1 MAQKFCEVA
10 LPVPLRSTFT
20 YAVPASFNGEELI
33 GRRVVV
39 PFRNRAMVGVGLAL
53 SERAPEIAGGKKSI
67 KEIVELMDSR
77 PALPPKLIELGQWIS
92 RYYVAPIGE
101 TMRAMLPPEIEV
113 RHDREYS
120 LSDAGRAY
128 HSQLTSGLEATEE
141 ESTGRALL
149 ERVNKEAG
157 AASSVQIRR
166 GPGGEAVAER
176 LVRRGYL
183 SAREGLRKRHTR
195 TQKILAWNP
204 AHADSPAQANP
215 PAQKGPLKNDA
226 EEKIKEVL
234 TAVRGPLPLAILA
247 AKAGVSRAV
256 ILRLE
261 KKGRLL
267 SWEEPLTIEE
277 DSWDTDFT
285 PATNVLNAEQKR
297 ALEEIWRWI
306 VARKFAAALLH
317 GVTGSG
323 KTEVYLGAIE
333 AALSRGKTA
342 SNAPANGGASAM
354 AKRKW
359 SSARGRPFSRRSK
372 TSA

>member
-1 MAQKFCEVA
+1 MTPRPLLIGGKRDPRASLPVSAVSSSSIQPLASSFQNLGTATPSAPMAQRFCEVA

-53 SERAPEIAGGKKSI
+53 SDRAPEIAAGKKSI
-67 KEIVELMDSR
+67 KEIVELMDPL

-120 LSDAGRAY
+120 LSDAGRADLS
-128 HSQLTSGLEATEE
+128 HLTSGSVTTEE
-141 ESTGRALL
+141 ESAERALL
-149 ERVNKEAG
+149 QWVNEAGG
-157 AASSVQIRR
+157 AASSAQIRR
-166 GPGGEAVAER
+166 GPGGEASAER

-183 SAREGLRKRHTR
+183 SAREVLRKRRTR

-204 AHADSPAQANP
+204 GQTDSPAETDP
-215 PAQKGPLKNDA
+215 RTHDA
-226 EEKIKEVL
+226 EERIKEVL
-234 TAVRGPLPLAILA
+234 AAMRGPLPLAILA
-247 AKAGVSRAV
+247 SKAGVSRAV

-267 SWEEPLTIEE
+267 TWEEPLTIEE

-285 PATNVLNAEQKR
+285 PPTNVLNTEQKSG
-297 ALEEIWRWI
+297 LEEIW
-306 VARKFAAALLH
+306 
-317 GVTGSG
+317 
-323 KTEVYLGAIE
+323 
-333 AALSRGKTA
+333 
-342 SNAPANGGASAM
+342 
-354 AKRKW
+354 
-359 SSARGRPFSRRSK
+359 
-372 TSA
+372 

>member
-1 MAQKFCEVA
+1 MTPRPLLIGGKRDPRASLPVSAVSSSSIQPLASSFQNLGTATLSAPMAQRFCEVA

-53 SERAPEIAGGKKSI
+53 SDRAPEIASGKKSI
-67 KEIVELMDSR
+67 REIVELMDPL

-128 HSQLTSGLEATEE
+128 RAQLTSGVETTEE
-141 ESTGRALL
+141 ESSERALL
-149 ERVNKEAG
+149 QRVDDEGG
-157 AASSVQIRR
+157 AASSAQIRR
-166 GPGGEAVAER
+166 WPGGEASAER
-176 LVRRGYL
+176 VRRPRRL
-183 SAREGLRKRHTR
+183 SGREVLRKRRTR
-195 TQKILAWNP
+195 TQKILAWN
-204 AHADSPAQANP
+204 HGQTDSPAETDP
-215 PAQKGPLKNDA
+215 RTHDA
-226 EEKIKEVL
+226 EERIKEVL
-234 TAVRGPLPLAILA
+234 AAMRGPLPLAILA
-247 AKAGVSRAV
+247 SKAGVSRAV

-267 SWEEPLTIEE
+267 TWEEPLTIEE

-285 PATNVLNAEQKR
+285 PPTNVLNTEQKSG
-297 ALEEIWRWI
+297 LEEIWRWI
-306 VARKFAAALLH
+306 VAGKFAAALLH
-317 GVTGSG
+317 GVTG
-323 KTEVYLGAIE
+323 
-333 AALSRGKTA
+333 RGKH
-342 SNAPANGGASAM
+342 
-354 AKRKW
+354 
-359 SSARGRPFSRRSK
+359 
-372 TSA
+372 